1 MKADDAL
8 LARATPIERIRYLM
22 ARLREPEYGC
32 PWDQKQTH
40 RSIAPFTIEEA
51 YEVADAIE
59 RNDIPHLREELG
71 DLVFQVV
78 FYAQMA
84 EEAGEFTFDE
94 VLAGLE
100 AKLVRRHP
108 HVFPAGTLE
117 SRITPGVAVSDEQ
130 IKGTWE
136 AIKQQEKGPKRSSID
151 DIPASMAP
159 LKRSQKLQKAAAR
172 IGFDWPS
179 PREVMDKLEEETL
192 ELREAIEGGEQ
203 ARIAD
208 EIGDMLFVLTN
219 LARHYR
225 LDAETLML
233 SVNQKFDRRFR
244 HMEDWLATQG
254 RVPGEAS
261 LDEMEEGWRDAK
273 KAGK

>member
-1 MKADDAL
+1 MKADDSL
-8 LARATPIERIRYLM
+8 LGRAIPIERIRYLM

-40 RSIAPFTIEEA
+40 RTIAPFTIEEA

-84 EEAGEFTFDE
+84 EEAGEFTFDD

-108 HVFPAGTLE
+108 HVFPAGTLG
-117 SRITPGVAVSDEQ
+117 SRITPGETVSDEQ

-136 AIKQQEKGPKRSSID
+136 KIKQQEKGPRRSAID
-151 DIPASMAP
+151 DIPAGMAP

-172 IGFDWPS
+172 IGFDWSS
-179 PREVMDKLEEETL
+179 PRDVLDKLQEETL
-192 ELREAIEGGEQ
+192 ELREAVEVGVTSC
-203 ARIAD
+203 IAD

-219 LARHYR
+219 LARHYK
-225 LDAETLML
+225 LDAEALMI
-233 SVNQKFDRRFR
+233 SANQKFDRRFR
-244 HMEDWLATQG
+244 HMEDWLLSRGLA
-254 RVPGEAS
+254 PGDAS
-261 LDEMEEGWRDAK
+261 LDQMEDGWRDAK
-273 KAGK
+273 QAGK